1 MPWRDHSPMSSRLQ
15 FIQACLDRTERIV
28 DICARFGIS
37 EKTGQKW
44 LARVRAHGIFAGV
57 AERVRPADRDRD
69 GSGHGQLRAA
79 RVRRTGSRDEALD
92 AARALARLINPASA
106 RRPFTS

>member
-15 FIQACLDRTERIV
+15 FIQACLDRNERIV

-44 LARVRAHGIFAGV
+44 LARVRAHGVLAGV
-57 AERVRPADRDRD
+57 AERSKCCVVLRREGGQGESCWGEANGPPTPDSEDSILGYLVPFSELKTRPRFC
-69 GSGHGQLRAA
+69 L
-79 RVRRTGSRDEALD
+79 
-92 AARALARLINPASA
+92 
-106 RRPFTS
+106 